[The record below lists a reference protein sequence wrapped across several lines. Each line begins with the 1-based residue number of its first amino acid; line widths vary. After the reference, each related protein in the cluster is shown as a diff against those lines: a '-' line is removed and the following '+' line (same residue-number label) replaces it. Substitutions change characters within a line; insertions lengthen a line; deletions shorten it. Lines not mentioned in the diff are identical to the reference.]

1 MKDNRVTFFLSTT
14 IGIMLAFAP
23 VFNSKFECGQCL
35 ADAISPNIG
44 TSEKVYSEE
53 KPNAAYFGSG
63 IAGRLSEASQLR
75 FRGEHFST
83 DGQHDRAVKALKK
96 AVELDP
102 GDPTGHFLLAKAL
115 TRKLKS
121 NDQTIDRELFKQAY
135 EEWCLIDK
143 HDADHTHQFEARKNI
158 RFLKKLARAAYE
170 KEHPEE
176 AQKKKRSLISGTKG
190 FLKKL
195 MPKEKDDPM
204 DFTI

>member
-1 MKDNRVTFFLSTT
+1 MRRRDRLIALSIVFSITPLFFTESN
-14 IGIMLAFAP
+14 GS
-23 VFNSKFECGQCL
+23 VCL

-44 TSEKVYSEE
+44 NSEKVYSEE
-53 KPNAAYFGSG
+53 KPNSSYFGSG

-75 FRGEHFST
+75 FKGEHFSS
-83 DGQHDRAVKALKK
+83 DGQHDQAIRALKK

-121 NDQTIDRELFKQAY
+121 NDESIDRKLFKEAY

-158 RFLKKLARAAYE
+158 RFLKKLARAAYL
-170 KEHPEE
+170 KDHPEE
-176 AQKKKRSLISGTKG
+176 AEKKRRSFISGTKSL
-190 FLKKL
+190 FKKL